1 MSAYDRMAKFYLL
14 WSKNIQ
20 RVPDTPNSKLDD
32 GSCSPEC
39 RFMSVPD
46 TPNLL
51 DQLLPDRHPQADFF
65 ICDVADAVLKDLM
78 PSMEHPFY
86 ALSKKPDT
94 AIRRYEHDGKW
105 LEVVP
110 SVKGQATI
118 YDKDVLI
125 YVVSQIMHKLNHG
138 EQVERRL
145 RFNPRD
151 LLIFVNRGTGGKD
164 YGAFCEAI
172 DRLMGTVIKTNITTA
187 GADESLPLG
196 DEERLG
202 WFHLIEKAHIQRKNN
217 VEDGR
222 IMWAEIEISE
232 WIFNSIRRKSV
243 LTLHRDYFR
252 LRKPIERRVY
262 EIARKM
268 CGSQPSFEIG
278 LNKLLKRTGARTELK
293 RFRHTLKEIATHNHL
308 PDYHV
313 TFDEERDVVVFQ
325 SRGTVVSV
333 SGKDRPEIDAL
344 KPETYDKARTAA
356 PGWDVRVL
364 EQEWR
369 AWAGEVP
376 KNADAAFVGFCK
388 KRFAEKGR
396 P

>member
-1 MSAYDRMAKFYLL
+1 M
-14 WSKNIQ
+14 
-20 RVPDTPNSKLDD
+20 VPDTPNMTS
-32 GSCSPEC
+32 
-39 RFMSVPD
+39 MSDLD

-65 ICDVADAVLKDLM
+65 ICDVADAVLKDLI
-78 PSMEHPFY
+78 PQMEHPFY
-86 ALSKKPDT
+86 ALSKKPET
-94 AIRRYEHDGKW
+94 AIRRYEHEGKW
-105 LEVVP
+105 LEVIP

-118 YDKDVLI
+118 YDKDILI
-125 YVVSQIMHKLNHG
+125 YVVSQIMHRINRG
-138 EQVERRL
+138 DPIDRRL

-164 YGAFCEAI
+164 YSAFCEAL

-187 GADESLPLG
+187 SDDQSLPMG
-196 DEERLG
+196 DEEGLG
-202 WFHLIEKAHIQRKNN
+202 WFHLIEKAHVQRKNGDQ
-217 VEDGR
+217 DGR
-222 IMWAEIEISE
+222 IIWAEIEISE

-268 CGSQPSFEIG
+268 CGARPMFEIG
-278 LNKLLKRTGARTELK
+278 LEKLLKRTGSLMELK
-293 RFRHTLKEIATHNHL
+293 RFRFTMKEIATHNHL
-308 PDYHV
+308 PDYLV
-313 TFDEERDVVVFQ
+313 SFDEERDIVIFHG
-325 SRGTVVSV
+325 RGTVVAIEE
-333 SGKDRPEIDAL
+333 KPRPTIPHLRPD
-344 KPETYDKARTAA
+344 TYGLARAAA

-369 AWAGEVP
+369 NWATETP
-376 KNADAAFVGFCK
+376 KNPDAAFLGFCK
-388 KRFAEKGR
+388 KRAAERGR

>member
-1 MSAYDRMAKFYLL
+1 MM
-14 WSKNIQ
+14 
-20 RVPDTPNSKLDD
+20 
-32 GSCSPEC
+32 
-39 RFMSVPD
+39 VPD
-46 TPNLL
+46 TPNLI

-86 ALSKKPDT
+86 ALSKKPDM
-94 AIRRYEHDGKW
+94 AVRRYEHEGKW
-105 LEVVP
+105 LEVIP

-118 YDKDVLI
+118 YDKDILI
-125 YVVSQIMHKLNHG
+125 YVVSQIMHRLNRG

-172 DRLMGTVIKTNITTA
+172 DRLMGTVIKTNISTVGPDDA
-187 GADESLPLG
+187 LPLG
-196 DEERLG
+196 HEERLG
-202 WFHLIEKAHIQRKNN
+202 WFHFIEKAHIQRKDDA
-217 VEDGR
+217 EGGR
-222 IMWAEIEISE
+222 IMFAEIEISE

-268 CGSQPSFEIG
+268 CGSQASFEIG
-278 LNKLLKRTGARTELK
+278 LSKLLKRTGARTELK

-308 PDYHV
+308 PDYLV
-313 TFDEERDVVVFQ
+313 TFDERRDVVVFK

-333 SGKDRPEIDAL
+333 NSKDRPEIAAL
-344 KPETYDKARTAA
+344 KPDTYDRARAAA

-388 KRFAEKGR
+388 NRFAERGS